1 MGWSVLKVTPAC
13 VYESKCLLIMTKK
26 NNITAYLAYKKP
38 SEYFSSMEQLVSQD
52 MSDPFLF
59 LQFLPTLF
67 QCNFF
72 DSTVLWD
79 NLYANWKNVHSYV
92 ESFWNKNN
100 CNKHSYIWYT
110 NLWVVHNWSYDPG
123 ISYQSWKKIEVL
135 E

>member
-13 VYESKCLLIMTKK
+13 VYKSKCLLIMTKK
-26 NNITAYLAYKKP
+26 TISLPISPTKNPQNIPVPRSNSFLK
-38 SEYFSSMEQLVSQD
+38 

-59 LQFLPTLF
+59 LQFLPTLY

-123 ISYQSWKKIEVL
+123 ISYQSWKK
-135 E
+135 

>member
-1 MGWSVLKVTPAC
+1 MIC
-13 VYESKCLLIMTKK
+13 VKSNSSMCLRIQMFINYDKK

-38 SEYFSSMEQLVSQD
+38 SEYSSSTEQLVSQD
-52 MSDPFLF
+52 MSDPFLS
-59 LQFLPTLF
+59 LQFLSTLY